1 MIDPAK
7 VSPKEPATIL
17 IVDDARINR
26 ELLRMSLEKYG
37 YRFILATNG
46 KEAMEAVQNTPEVDL
61 ILLDLLMPEMDGFAF
76 LRWRNQHPQGQSIP
90 VIVNSSLGDMDS
102 ITQALSMGSY
112 DYFTKPL
119 SKRELETVLPLKIHN
134 AVTARRL
141 MAETRRQ
148 NEIMRRELK
157 MAARYQKFLLP
168 KHIDLPGVKV
178 SYLFQP
184 CSGVGGDYFDFIHL
198 VGGQV
203 GFVVADVSGHGVAS
217 AMTASIIK
225 ALLPGYLRTYRSP
238 AQALIALNQ
247 DLMQLT
253 QEDSFVTAFAALY
266 DPGEQRLVW
275 SLAGHPDP
283 FFLGHQ
289 QQGVQPLHQD
299 TFFLG
304 ALDKS
309 NPLVGYQ
316 DQAMSVNPG
325 DRLAFYTDGLTEAAN
340 PQGQMYGPKRL
351 AKLLGS
357 TRDKDVDQVRDIL
370 QQDLAGFVQGE
381 FADDVA
387 FILVEF

>member
-1 MIDPAK
+1 MGM
-7 VSPKEPATIL
+7 VSESQEEPATIL

-26 ELLRMSLEKYG
+26 ELMRMSLEKYG
-37 YRFILATNG
+37 YHFILATNG
-46 KEAMEAVQNTPEVDL
+46 KEAMEAVQGHPEVDL
-61 ILLDLLMPEMDGFAF
+61 VLLDLLMPEMDGFAF
-76 LRWRNQHPQGQSIP
+76 LRWRNQHPQARSIP

-141 MAETRRQ
+141 MAETSRQ
-148 NEIMRRELK
+148 NEIMRRELE
-157 MAARYQKFLLP
+157 MAARYQEFLLP
-168 KHIDLPGVKV
+168 KRIDLPGVRV
-178 SYLFQP
+178 AYLFQP

-225 ALLPGYLRTYRSP
+225 ALLPGYLRGYRSP
-238 AQALIALNQ
+238 AQALTALNQ
-247 DLMQLT
+247 DLVRLT

-275 SLAGHPDP
+275 ALAGHPSP
-283 FFLGHQ
+283 FFLPRNSGIQ
-289 QQGVQPLHQD
+289 ALQQD

-309 NPLVGYQ
+309 SPLVDYQ
-316 DQAMSVNPG
+316 DAAIEISPG

-340 PQGQMYGPKRL
+340 PQGHMYGPKRL

-357 TRDKDVDQVRDIL
+357 TRDKGVEQVRDLL
-370 QQDLAGFVQGE
+370 QRDLADFVQGE

>member
-1 MIDPAK
+1 MIELPHD
-7 VSPKEPATIL
+7 SSEEPATIL

-46 KEAMEAVQNTPEVDL
+46 KTAMEAVQNHPEVDL

-76 LRWRNQHPQGQSIP
+76 LRWRDRHPQAQSIP
-90 VIVNSSLGDMDS
+90 VIVNSSLGDMES
-102 ITQALSMGSY
+102 ITQALAMGSY

-134 AVTARRL
+134 AITARRL
-141 MAETRRQ
+141 MAKTRRQ
-148 NEIMRRELK
+148 NEIMRRELE

-168 KHIDLPGVKV
+168 KHADLPGVKKV
-178 SYLFQP
+178 AYLFQP
-184 CSGVGGDYFDFIHL
+184 CSGVGGDYFDFIPL

-225 ALLPGYLRTYRSP
+225 ALLPGYLRSYRSP

-247 DLMQLT
+247 DLMRLT

-275 SLAGHPDP
+275 SLAGHPSP
-283 FFLGHQ
+283 FYLGKE
-289 QQGVQPLHQD
+289 QGVRPLQQD

-309 NPLVGYQ
+309 SPLVGYQ
-316 DQAMSVNPG
+316 DQIQGVSPG

-340 PQGQMYGPKRL
+340 PQGHMYGPRRL

-357 TRDKDVDQVRDIL
+357 TRDKSVEQVRDML
-370 QQDLAGFVQGE
+370 HQDLQDFVQGE

>member
-1 MIDPAK
+1 MK
-7 VSPKEPATIL
+7 GLVSQPQEEPATIL

-26 ELLRMSLEKYG
+26 ELMRMSLERYG

-46 KEAMEAVQNTPEVDL
+46 KEAMEAVQNHPEVDL

-76 LRWRNQHPQGQSIP
+76 LRWRNRHPQAQSIP

-119 SKRELETVLPLKIHN
+119 SKRELDTVLPLKIHN

-148 NEIMRRELK
+148 NEIMRRELE

-168 KHIDLPGVKV
+168 KRIDLPGVKV

-225 ALLPGYLRTYRSP
+225 ALLPGYLKSYRSP
-238 AQALIALNQ
+238 APALTALNQ
-247 DLMQLT
+247 DLVRLT

-275 SLAGHPDP
+275 SLAGHPAP
-283 FFLGHQ
+283 FFLGQ
-289 QQGVQPLHQD
+289 KQGIRPLQQD

-309 NPLVGYQ
+309 SPLVDYH
-316 DQAMSVNPG
+316 DESMEVNPG

-340 PQGQMYGPKRL
+340 PRGQMYGPKRL

-357 TRDKDVDQVRDIL
+357 TRDKNVDQVRDML
-370 QQDLAGFVQGE
+370 QNDLAGFVQGE